1 MEAPSVND
9 TVRGLI
15 LRQTDYKEADV
26 ILQVLTKEYG
36 MIAFRAAGVRRMT
49 SKNAGSVFPYTEAD
63 LSFDYK
69 EGKSIFRMKT
79 ARTANLYRRMHT
91 DMEMTAAAALV
102 SEIGEQLTPHE
113 DILHASS
120 VYDLLKQA
128 YELIND
134 GAHIHT
140 VTALFAADMMRLNGI
155 APQVDACLSCGKSSI
170 AAFSVKDGG
179 FLCADCASEAGISPQ
194 KTADLKR
201 IRLLVKATLARYDLV
216 HACTQAERT
225 DVQLLTEMIRIHTG
239 AQIRS
244 FRFYETAVE

>member
-1 MEAPSVND
+1 MND

-36 MIAFRAAGVRRMT
+36 MIAFRASGIRRMT

-69 EGKSIFRMKT
+69 DGKTIFRLKT

-102 SEIGEQLTPHE
+102 SEIAEQLTPHD
-113 DILHASS
+113 DILHAAKA
-120 VYDLLKQA
+120 YDLLKKA
-128 YELIND
+128 YELING

-140 VTALFAADMMRLNGI
+140 CTALFMADMMRLNGI
-155 APQVDACLSCGKSSI
+155 TPQVDACLGCGRSDI
-170 AAFSVKDGG
+170 AAFSAKEGG
-179 FLCADCASEAGISPQ
+179 FLCRECAAALGIMPQ
-194 KTADLKR
+194 QTADLKR
-201 IRLLVKATLARYDLV
+201 IRLLVKATLERYELV
-216 HACTQAERT
+216 SQSTQA
-225 DVQLLTEMIRIHTG
+225 QLSDAAALVEMIRTHTG
-239 AQIRS
+239 TQVRS
-244 FRFYETAVE
+244 FRFYETAVQ